1 MIWVKYLF
9 ARASCGVG
17 VGEGKAGIEFG
28 DVGRE
33 GDIDGVDV
41 KESGVELMYDDVE
54 HVERRRSS

>member
-1 MIWVKYLF
+1 M
-9 ARASCGVG
+9 
-17 VGEGKAGIEFG
+17 GEGKAGIEFG